1 MSCPINPVDCI
12 ADAASSVASS
22 AWDMVCNSF
31 AKAASQML
39 TAFAKAFA
47 AMPNV
52 DLSSDGV
59 RNVYAISMGVA
70 SFIAVLLLLIQ
81 VARTAITHDGSA
93 MAQGLIGVGKAAM
106 AFMLTLVFANAGLL
120 ASDDLTKYIITK
132 SFGSTDALSAQLG
145 NLVKYDGAQGAAIS
159 TSLILLL
166 AILGILLTIVLWF
179 ELLLRNAAIAIL
191 IATSPIA
198 AAGQVS
204 ESTKP
209 WWSKMV
215 ATTIQLIVLK
225 PVIALT
231 FALGFGLTGGA
242 KDIEGL
248 LIGMLVLLLA
258 AFAWPVVAKFYT
270 FTAVQM
276 GAAGGLGALLGF
288 AAGRADSASGGK
300 GSPSGVSPEK
310 FGQQSEARTMAAVSG
325 RSGATPALAGAGAGM
340 GGGAGAAA
348 GVGAKAAMGPM
359 GIAAAGLSMAQKGVN
374 SLGGRMEQMA
384 GHGGVHPGGAYSPA
398 AGYPAR
404 ESQSGKRGTGGGGRP
419 GAEQPTPAVP
429 QQPVSPSTPSNVR
442 ERHADPM
449 PESPRPAEPEAP
461 YSQTPNA
468 PQPPMPTTPP
478 VDLSTSMRNDP
489 PTVEFPAVRD
499 EMPPPQ
505 HMPGTDTPPG
515 DRP

>member
-22 AWDMVCNSF
+22 AWDMVCKSF
-31 AKAASQML
+31 ATAASQML

-52 DLSSDGV
+52 DLNSDGV

-106 AFMLTLVFANAGLL
+106 AFMLTLVIANAGLL

-145 NLVKYDGAQGAAIS
+145 NLVNYGGAGGAAIS

-166 AILGILLTIVLWF
+166 AVLGIILTIVLWF

-215 ATTIQLIVLK
+215 AATVQLIVLK

-242 KDIEGL
+242 KDIEGV

-258 AFAWPVVAKFYT
+258 AFAWPVIAKFYT

-288 AAGRADSASGGK
+288 AAGRAGSAAGGG
-300 GSPSGVSPEK
+300 GSPSGVSPDK
-310 FGQQSEARTMAAVSG
+310 FGQQAEARTMAAVSG
-325 RSGATPALAGAGAGM
+325 RSGTAPAMAGAGAGAGM
-340 GGGAGAAA
+340 GGGAGAGAA
-348 GVGAKAAMGPM
+348 GAKAAMGPM
-359 GIAAAGLSMAQKGVN
+359 GIAAAGLSMAQKGV
-374 SLGGRMEQMA
+374 SALGGRMEQMA
-384 GHGGVHPGGAYSPA
+384 GHGGIYPGGPYSPA

-404 ESQSGKRGTGGGGRP
+404 SSPSGKRGSGGNQP
-419 GAEQPTPAVP
+419 AAEQPTPAVP
-429 QQPVSPSTPSNVR
+429 QQPVSPSAPSNVR

-449 PESPRPAEPEAP
+449 PESPRPAEPEAS
-461 YSQTPNA
+461 YSQTPSG
-468 PQPPMPTTPP
+468 PQPPMSTTPP
-478 VDLSTSMRNDP
+478 VDLNTSMRNDL

-505 HMPGTDTPPG
+505 HLPGTDTPSG